1 VALLL
6 AWLRDL
12 ELLRREERE
21 GDEPLPLLL
30 LSPGAEAVEEPERT
44 LSIFFLVE
52 RVNFIMVV
60 QLNNADDVL
69 LFLLLLLVDGPRL
82 DD

>member
-1 VALLL
+1 MALLL

-21 GDEPLPLLL
+21 GDEPLLLL

-69 LFLLLLLVDGPRL
+69 LLLLLLLVDGPRL